1 MGGFSTKIMASQIS
15 GFSGIPTHIISWSK
29 SNLSKAILN
38 EKVGTYITASNK
50 KIRLRKLW
58 IAYGMAPVSIVY
70 IDEGAASALLKNAS
84 LLSKGVVRFD
94 NSFKIGD
101 GLSIVFNKKIVA
113 KGIAKIDSPAV
124 GESSVLIHKD
134 DLIIL

>member
-1 MGGFSTKIMASQIS
+1 
-15 GFSGIPTHIISWSK
+15 
-29 SNLSKAILN
+29 
-38 EKVGTYITASNK
+38 
-50 KIRLRKLW
+50 
-58 IAYGMAPVSIVY
+58 MAPVSNVY

-113 KGIAKIDSPAV
+113 KGIAKIDSSAV

>member
-1 MGGFSTKIMASQIS
+1 
-15 GFSGIPTHIISWSK
+15 
-29 SNLSKAILN
+29 
-38 EKVGTYITASNK
+38 
-50 KIRLRKLW
+50 
-58 IAYGMAPVSIVY
+58 MAPVSNVY
-70 IDEGAASALLKNAS
+70 IDEGAARALLKNAS
-84 LLSKGVVRFD
+84 LLSKGVVKLD

-113 KGIAKIDSPAV
+113 KGIAKIDSSAV